1 MAKKWQISPVM
12 KAAKPSTKRTRK
24 HRKQRLLNDAW
35 PRIRERAL
43 PSGGIAYEVDGRR
56 MVNSRKVGTR
66 SQWGTLDEATL
77 EAQRLRDKNRMHGG
91 TAIMSKSSE
100 QDAQFAL
107 RLLQDGAPGVR
118 LSDVVKDYL
127 ATRAS
132 IRRKAKL
139 KDLSKTYA
147 AKKEAEGASPRY
159 VKDIRLRFR
168 HLCVDFGEKYV
179 HELTGDELAT
189 WIDERKGAQISKAN
203 YRRAFD
209 VFFGYAVENGYAA
222 RNPLE
227 GRQKP
232 VVRITKK
239 PGILSVTET
248 IALLSAADERIVPAL
263 AIGAF
268 AGLRPEAE
276 INRLT
281 WDSINLERIED
292 EAKSKK
298 GKPVYKSWGHIHVK
312 AGQTKT
318 RSGGGIMDRYVPIS
332 ENLWHWLID
341 RKPPKGGPVV
351 PVAENYFHELRQAAV
366 EDAKLK
372 EWPHDALRH
381 GAGSYHF
388 AAFMDKAQ
396 TMAMLGHTNR
406 RTFEVHYCHTMP
418 RTEAEAYWQIMPA
431 VRGERKIVPLAEA
444 V

>member
-1 MAKKWQISPVM
+1 M
-12 KAAKPSTKRTRK
+12 KAAKPATKRTRK
-24 HRKQRLLNDAW
+24 HRKQKVLYDTW
-35 PRIRERAL
+35 PRIRERAM
-43 PSGGIAYEVDGRR
+43 PSGVVSYEVDGRR
-56 MVNSRKVGTR
+56 MVNGRKVGTR
-66 SQWGTLDEATL
+66 SQWGTLDEAKI

-107 RLLQDGAPGVR
+107 RLLQDGAPSVR

-139 KDLSKTYA
+139 EDLAEKYA
-147 AKKEAEGASPRY
+147 AKKEADGASPRY
-159 VKDIRLRFR
+159 AKDIRLRFR
-168 HLCVDFGEKYV
+168 HLCADFGAKYV

-189 WIDERKGAQISKAN
+189 WIDERKGAPISKAN
-203 YRRAFD
+203 YRRALD
-209 VFFGYAVENGYAA
+209 VFFSFAVENGYAA

-239 PGILSVTET
+239 PGILSVEET
-248 IALLSAADERIVPAL
+248 VALLFAADERIVPAL

-281 WDSINLERIED
+281 WDSVNLERIED

-298 GKPVYKSWGHIHVK
+298 GKLVYKSWGHIHVR

-332 ENLWHWLID
+332 ENLWYWLID

-351 PVAENYFHELRQAAV
+351 SVAENYFHELRQAAV
-366 EDAKLK
+366 QDAKLK

-388 AAFMDKAQ
+388 ATFMNKAQ
-396 TMAMLGHTNR
+396 TMAMLGHTSR

-418 RTEAEAYWQIMPA
+418 RAEAEAYWQIMPEI
-431 VRGERKIVPLAEA
+431 RGERKIVHLALAGSRPL
-444 V
+444 